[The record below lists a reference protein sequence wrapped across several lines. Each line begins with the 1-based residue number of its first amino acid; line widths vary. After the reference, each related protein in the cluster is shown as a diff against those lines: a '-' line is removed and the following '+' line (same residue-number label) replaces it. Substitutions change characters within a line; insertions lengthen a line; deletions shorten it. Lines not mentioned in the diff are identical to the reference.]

1 MSKRTVSVVLLLVAL
16 STPAFAAPTDDRD
29 PGIASRISRVIVRI
43 VKVLVSQGDMSWP
56 HP

>member
-1 MSKRTVSVVLLLVAL
+1 MSKRTVSVALLLVAL